1 MLRHYEVNLAGPS
14 HVRLGIPCQDSC
26 AAAVCDGAVIAAVA
40 DGLGSESRSDVGS
53 RVAATTAVAYCEQH
67 LAACED
73 PDDATAMLR
82 AACYAAYEAV
92 LDEAARLGESP
103 GQMDCTLCLAVFDGR
118 SVSFGQSGDSGLVV
132 AHGDGSYEVVTR
144 MQRDGEGRVFPLC
157 FDDRWEFGRC
167 EDVATVMLC
176 TDGVLEDLVAPPILA
191 RHADNPVDT
200 RLVRG
205 FLHPAL
211 DGGGVEALQADAE
224 RYLEA
229 FPAALLDDDKTVVV
243 AFDDE
248 RLPADMPPPYY
259 EGPDWD
265 AICAK
270 ANALVR
276 ERPAEPGSPQAQ
288 PAAEKPA
295 ADQPAHPAAAPQP
308 APAPPTACWP
318 AGRPAPRRSAGA
330 PAAADPSAAADEL
343 RTAAEDALCQ
353 LGRGAAAVAAVV
365 AESGAMAAEQINGR
379 RRAKKP
385 RKRTKPK
392 GGANR

>member
-82 AACYAAYEAV
+82 AACYAAYEAG

-132 AHGDGSYEVVTR
+132 AHSDGSYEVVTR

-211 DGGGVEALQADAE
+211 DGGGVEALQA
-224 RYLEA
+224 
-229 FPAALLDDDKTVVV
+229 
-243 AFDDE
+243 E
-248 RLPADMPPPYY
+248 RLPADMPPPYH

-308 APAPPTACWP
+308 APAPPTA
-318 AGRPAPRRSAGA
+318 
-330 PAAADPSAAADEL
+330 L
-343 RTAAEDALCQ
+343 
-353 LGRGAAAVAAVV
+353 
-365 AESGAMAAEQINGR
+365 
-379 RRAKKP
+379 
-385 RKRTKPK
+385 
-392 GGANR
+392 

>member
-1 MLRHYEVNLAGPS
+1 MLRHYEVNLPGPS

-26 AAAVCDGAVIAAVA
+26 AAAVRDGAVIAAVA
-40 DGLGSESRSDVGS
+40 DGLGSESRSDAGS
-53 RVAATTAVAYCEQH
+53 RVAATTAVAYCERH
-67 LAACED
+67 LAACKG
-73 PDDATAMLR
+73 PDDEVAMLR
-82 AACYAAYEAV
+82 SAYCAAYEAV
-92 LDEAARLGESP
+92 LDEADRLGESP

-118 SVSFGQSGDSGLVV
+118 GVSFGQSGDSGLVV

-157 FDDRWEFGRC
+157 FDDRWEFGRR

-191 RHADNPVDT
+191 RHADNPVDA
-200 RLVRG
+200 RLARG

-265 AICAK
+265 AVCAK

-276 ERPAEPGSPQAQ
+276 ERPAEPGPSQAQ
-288 PAAEKPA
+288 PAPEESA
-295 ADQPAHPAAAPQP
+295 ADHPPARWAA
-308 APAPPTACWP
+308 
-318 AGRPAPRRSAGA
+318 RRA
-330 PAAADPSAAADEL
+330 
-343 RTAAEDALCQ
+343 
-353 LGRGAAAVAAVV
+353 
-365 AESGAMAAEQINGR
+365 IR
-379 RRAKKP
+379 RRARGIRPLRSRRAENRGGRRALPARQRRCGCGRGRGRGRCDGGRADQRAPPCQKAP
-385 RKRTKPK
+385 QAREVEGRREPLARIASAIRT
-392 GGANR
+392 

>member
-73 PDDATAMLR
+73 PDDTTAMLR

-132 AHGDGSYEVVTR
+132 AHSDGSYEVVTR

-265 AICAK
+265 AVCAK

-308 APAPPTACWP
+308 APAPPTACRP
-318 AGRPAPRRSAGA
+318 AGRPAPGRSAGA

>member
-26 AAAVCDGAVIAAVA
+26 AAAVCDDVVIAAVA

-67 LAACED
+67 LATCES
-73 PDDATAMLR
+73 PDDTTAMLR

-132 AHGDGSYEVVTR
+132 AHSDGSYEVVTQ
-144 MQRDGEGRVFPLC
+144 MQRDDEGRVFPLC

-167 EDVATVMLC
+167 EDVATVLLC
-176 TDGVLEDLVAPPILA
+176 TDGVLEDLIAPPILA

-200 RLVRG
+200 RLARG

-211 DGGGVEALQADAE
+211 DEGGVEALQADAE

-243 AFDDE
+243 VFDDE

-265 AICAK
+265 AVCAK

-276 ERPAEPGSPQAQ
+276 EHRAEPDPPQVQA
-288 PAAEKPA
+288 AAEKPA
-295 ADQPAHPAAAPQP
+295 ADQPAQP
-308 APAPPTACWP
+308 APAPQTAPAPPTTC
-318 AGRPAPRRSAGA
+318 RPASA
-330 PAAADPSAAADEL
+330 PAAPDASRVAADEL

-353 LGRGAAAVAAVV
+353 LGRGAVAVASVV
-365 AESGAMAAEQINGR
+365 AEGGAMAAEQINEQINER

-385 RKRTKPK
+385 RKRTKPQ
-392 GGANR
+392 GG